1 MINSGAI
8 MVCALLV
15 KYDKKIEDIVDFFK
29 IASHTKNV

>member
-15 KYDKKIEDIVDFFK
+15 KNGRAIKDLIDFYKKATD
-29 IASHTKNV
+29 ASII

>member
-15 KYDKKIEDIVDFFK
+15 YNNKKIEDVVNFF
-29 IASHTKNV
+29 SVGSNTK